1 MKKIWNEQT
10 IEGDK
15 RYEKNYVNIVNIS
28 NDNLLEWLWSECA

>member
-15 RYEKNYVNIVNIS
+15 RYEKNIQKDKKESKTNQEEV
-28 NDNLLEWLWSECA
+28 L